1 MANKNIFNVN
11 SELAA
16 MKKYIADVDYYTS
29 KVKEVSSSAVVYQ
42 KNIRTVAATIAS
54 TVYALACAWL
64 LRIGLRDNIAILII
78 GIVLAIAII
87 MLSGTDGFACALSVS
102 VIASSY
108 LFFMYFFSGISL
120 IGVLAEWIYV
130 IFCFLK
136 FKSQAGQ
143 ISSSL

>member
-42 KNIRTVAATIAS
+42 KNVRTVAAAIAS
-54 TVYALACAWL
+54 TVYALVCAI
-64 LRIGLRDNIAILII
+64 LRYNVPLIIIGL
-78 GIVLAIAII
+78 VLTIAII
-87 MLSGTDGFACALSVS
+87 MLAGKDSIACALSAS
-102 VIASSY
+102 VIVSSF
-108 LFFMYFFSGISL
+108 LFFMYFYSFIPM

-143 ISSSL
+143 ILSSL